1 MIKPLYYYSVAFFL
15 ILYYIN
21 ILNMSTSDKHN
32 ERIAS
37 MTFSSVFPCYVE
49 KIEKKGK
56 TSKDELY
63 KVIEWFTG
71 FNNEDINKAIVQKWT
86 FKELFDCAKLN
97 DNSFLIK
104 GSICGHKIEA
114 IENSLTQNVRRLDK
128 IVDELAKGEK
138 IEKILR

>member
-1 MIKPLYYYSVAFFL
+1 
-15 ILYYIN
+15 
-21 ILNMSTSDKHN
+21 MSTSDKHN

-49 KIEKKGK
+49 KIEKKGR
-56 TSKDELY
+56 TKDELY

-71 FNNEDINKAIVQKWT
+71 FNNEDINKAIIQRWT
-86 FKELFDCAKLN
+86 FKEFFDCAKLN

-128 IVDELAKGEK
+128 IVDELAKGK
-138 IEKILR
+138 KWKKY

>member
-1 MIKPLYYYSVAFFL
+1 MIKPLYFYGVAVFL
-15 ILYYIN
+15 FLYYID

-49 KIEKKGK
+49 KIEKKGR
-56 TSKDELY
+56 TKDELY

-71 FNNEDINKAIVQKWT
+71 FNNKDINKAIVQKWT
-86 FKELFDCAKLN
+86 FKEFFDCAKLN
-97 DNSFLIK
+97 ENSFLIK

-128 IVDELAKGEK
+128 IVDELAKGGGM
-138 IEKILR
+138 EKILR